1 MYDDGMYYATMPDEN
16 GNINNEMFVEDNNI
30 LQNIIGICGYTGIA
44 MFLSYFDT
52 YWDDNFIEEKYE
64 STITQI
70 NSTRLYT
77 KC

>member
-1 MYDDGMYYATMPDEN
+1 
-16 GNINNEMFVEDNNI
+16 
-30 LQNIIGICGYTGIA
+30 